1 MRGKKIAC
9 LGAGP
14 IGSSWAIVFARAGHR
29 VLLHDVDRG
38 AIHEALEYIQS
49 SLVELRSE
57 GLLPDEKET
66 LSRIRTVEDL
76 DEIAGSADVVIE
88 SITENVEV
96 KRELLDR
103 LADVVPPDSI
113 IASSTSAI
121 PGSEFMGHQQLR
133 GRCLVTHPTN
143 PPHLIPVVEF
153 CATPWTEQWAYDSC
167 WKLMAQAG
175 MQPIKIAREIPAFVV
190 NRLQGALIGEA
201 MHLVDTGI
209 VNIQDLDI
217 ALKHGFG
224 RRLAFTG
231 PFESL
236 HLNSPLSFKAN
247 MDKHKSLLR
256 SLIDETNV
264 RYEWSEGLLD
274 RVSRERDQILPPE
287 KIALRRAWRDRMLIK
302 ILKIWEDA
310 EKPQP

>member
-29 VLLHDVDRG
+29 VLLHDVEER
-38 AIHEALEYIQS
+38 AIHGAFDYIES
-49 SLVELRSE
+49 SLADLRAE
-57 GLLPDEKET
+57 GLLLDEKEIRA
-66 LSRIRTVEDL
+66 RIRAVAILEEMISTADL
-76 DEIAGSADVVIE
+76 VLE
-88 SITENVEV
+88 SVTEKVEV
-96 KRELLDR
+96 KRR
-103 LADVVPPDSI
+103 LFNQLAGVLPPDSI

-121 PGSEFMGHQQLR
+121 PGSEFMDHPQLR

-153 CATPWTEQWAYDSC
+153 CATPWTEQWAYDSS
-167 WKLMAQAG
+167 WELMVQAG

-247 MDKHKSLLR
+247 MEKHEGLLR
-256 SLIDETNV
+256 RMIDETNV
-264 RYEWSEGLLD
+264 KHTWSDGLLD
-274 RVSRERDQILPPE
+274 RISKERDQILPPGE
-287 KIALRRAWRDRMLIK
+287 IASRKVWRDRMLIK
-302 ILKIWEDA
+302 ISKLWEEADLV
-310 EKPQP
+310 